1 MAKKKAVKKIEIPKE
16 WDKLRD
22 IDEVQIVMGE
32 KEYRVSVDL
41 AKALIKKG
49 KAQAK

>member
-1 MAKKKAVKKIEIPKE
+1 MAKKKAVKKIEIPVI

-22 IDEVQIVMGE
+22 IDEVQIIMGA
-32 KEYRVSVDL
+32 KEFKVSVDL
-41 AKALIKKG
+41 AKALINKG

>member
-32 KEYRVSVDL
+32 KEFRVSVDL
-41 AKALIKKG
+41 AKVLIKKG

>member
-22 IDEVQIVMGE
+22 IDEVQIVMCE

>member
-22 IDEVQIVMGE
+22 IDEVEIIYGE
-32 KEYRVSVDL
+32 KEFRVSVDL
-41 AKALIKKG
+41 AKVLINKG

>member
-22 IDEVQIVMGE
+22 IDEGQIVMGE
-32 KEYRVSVDL
+32 KEFRVSVDL
-41 AKALIKKG
+41 AKVLIKKG